1 MFNYNLLN
9 PVNITYRNPKQNPAY
24 VDSDGESSNTQ
35 KQAQKPVTMD
45 ENREGRHFPNGN
57 KVQIDYTKNKVNI
70 SQVIE
75 DFKSTIAAIN
85 APEDISREVHSYLN
99 LVEMESKKENPSR
112 EIILANLK
120 NASKISD
127 KFIEDSLK
135 KPSTVVQDWVNA
147 LFLQNVELKAD
158 PSYINEAFRVQ
169 IPENKRKT
177 GIQTDAAATFTDGTP
192 ANTMHNVSSNQQT
205 TYTPAPNGYN
215 KSISNIQT
223 PSNTLN
229 TISSTNDFQ
238 NSPVNIYDIP
248 KNRITLN
255 EIKPIG
261 QINPEFFIQNEVQ
274 DSSTAA
280 ENIDAAPFGKTT
292 PSVKTNIKPDSGIQ
306 NLTYSTTA
314 PLKDANT
321 SLGAPVSLGNNAYKT
336 ASSASLHASNTAQ
349 NIDNIPFSGASNN
362 TISVA
367 KNSMLPENS
376 YLAGISNI
384 QQDKNTYQQQ
394 NLAKQ
399 QAELPILE
407 RLSKK
412 ERAAKSNFVKAK
424 RIIKGSG
431 NPENALKL
439 YNEALSLMENSTDN
453 NLRAAIHFERGKLF
467 DDFDYAEF
475 ALKDYNSATK
485 CTDNNLKTH
494 AHLKM
499 GRIYDDYVM
508 FDPAVEQY
516 SLAVET
522 SEEAKNPN
530 GKTKAL
536 TYLAALF
543 ADRYDKENTETF
555 NALSVDAAYETGNMK
570 TVAKTLM
577 GAGENF
583 EYINEDIKALSAYKE
598 AAKAAHSIKD
608 YNLLSKS
615 YEAASGTMDR
625 LGNGAK
631 AMTLLSKALLYR
643 QKSELQED

>member
-24 VDSDGESSNTQ
+24 VDSDGESSNAQ
-35 KQAQKPVTMD
+35 KQAQKPVTLD
-45 ENREGRHFPNGN
+45 ENKDGRRFPNGN

-99 LVEMESKKENPSR
+99 LVDMESKKENPSR

-120 NASKISD
+120 NASKVSD

-169 IPENKRKT
+169 IPENKRKQGVQT
-177 GIQTDAAATFTDGTP
+177 GAAASVGGSASVNTLSGADFSRQALYAQGTNHYNQ
-192 ANTMHNVSSNQQT
+192 AVSSV
-205 TYTPAPNGYN
+205 
-215 KSISNIQT
+215 QT
-223 PSNTLN
+223 PSNSLN
-229 TISSTNDFQ
+229 TVSLANDFKD
-238 NSPVNIYDIP
+238 SPVNIYDIP
-248 KNRITLN
+248 QNRITIN

-261 QINPEFFIQNEVQ
+261 QMSPEFFVQSEAQN
-274 DSSTAA
+274 SSIALNNADTALHGQSNSGVKP
-280 ENIDAAPFGKTT
+280 EMAPQ
-292 PSVKTNIKPDSGIQ
+292 SGIQ
-306 NLTYSTTA
+306 NLTYSTTV
-314 PLKDANT
+314 PSKDVNA
-321 SLGAPVSLGNNAYKT
+321 SLGAPVSLGNDVYKI
-336 ASSASLHASNTAQ
+336 ASASTFDTVKTPQSVDNIAFGSVSAPLVHNVKDSLSTI
-349 NIDNIPFSGASNN
+349 NIDSADNSGIHKTLNTHKRLSSGVQSAEIP
-362 TISVA
+362 
-367 KNSMLPENS
+367 LP
-376 YLAGISNI
+376 
-384 QQDKNTYQQQ
+384 
-394 NLAKQ
+394 
-399 QAELPILE
+399 E
-407 RLSKK
+407 RLSRE

-439 YNEALSLMENSTDN
+439 YNEALSLMENSDDY
-453 NLRAAIHFERGKLF
+453 NLKAAIHFERGKLF

-570 TVAKTLM
+570 TIAKTLM

-583 EYINEDIKALSAYKE
+583 EYINEDVKALSAYKE

-615 YEAASGTMDR
+615 YEAASGAMDR

-643 QKSELQED
+643 QKFELQEG